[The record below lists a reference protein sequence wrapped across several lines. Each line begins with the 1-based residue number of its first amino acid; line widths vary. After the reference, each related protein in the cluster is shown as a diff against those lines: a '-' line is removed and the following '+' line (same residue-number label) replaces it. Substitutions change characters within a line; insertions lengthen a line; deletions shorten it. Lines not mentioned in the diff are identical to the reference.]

1 MVLSVRRRIG
11 DIARA
16 DPDRTALIGFDTNLV
31 EQVLSWREFAD
42 RVADAADAL
51 RAAVDDRSRSCAV
64 VPAGNTLPAAIA
76 IAAALTAEVPVFPLN
91 PTTPLAERDALLR
104 LLGRRFTHGYLVDAE
119 LRPQRLD
126 LSAGSAV
133 ADGHGTVADGH
144 GTVADGHGTAADGHG
159 TAADGP
165 GTAADGPG
173 PGKPGTVA
181 YLLATGASTGIPK
194 ISARPGPLRYD
205 PMRTPSL
212 VIRQAGWRSAQRQL
226 IVGPLYHAAPFTAFL
241 DAMLDSNTVVL
252 QPFFAPRWT
261 PELVHRY
268 AIEWL
273 QLTPTHMREIL
284 RGSPDLD
291 PACFASLRAMLHT
304 AARCDPDTKRGWID
318 LLGPERVYE
327 LYGAT
332 EGVGVTLVRGDEWLA
347 RPGTVGRG
355 LLTQI
360 RILDNDGNPVP
371 PGMTGTVFMRTPQRV
386 GRADYV
392 NDQAIRTTPDGF
404 ATVGDHGRLDRDGYL
419 YLEPRDHDTINV
431 GGEKV
436 DPDEVEAALRD
447 HPAVVDAVAVAVPHG
462 TLGSVVAAHVMLRPG
477 TSVRRAEL
485 AAHCG
490 RRLAGYKI
498 PKQFTFVDQIPR
510 SAAGKV
516 QRWRLTS
523 HHETPH
529 HENGATPL

>member
-1 MVLSVRRRIG
+1 VTVVLSVRRRIA

-16 DPDRTALIGFDTNLV
+16 EPDRTALVGFDTHLA

-42 RVADAADAL
+42 RVADAAGAL
-51 RAAVDDRSRSCAV
+51 RAALDRRTRSCAV
-64 VPAGNTLPAAIA
+64 VPAGNTLPAAIG

-91 PTTPLAERDALLR
+91 PGIPPAERDALLR
-104 LLGRRFTHGYLVDAE
+104 LLGRRFEHGCLIDAQ
-119 LRPQRLD
+119 LRPQRID
-126 LSAGSAV
+126 LAAGPGPPAGSAV
-133 ADGHGTVADGH
+133 AE
-144 GTVADGHGTAADGHG
+144 
-159 TAADGP
+159 GP
-165 GTAADGPG
+165 GQFSAVAEGPG
-173 PGKPGTVA
+173 QFNAVA
-181 YLLATGASTGIPK
+181 YLLATGASTGVPK

-205 PMRTPSL
+205 PVRTPSV
-212 VIRQAGWRSAQRQL
+212 VIRQTGWRTGQRQL
-226 IVGPLYHAAPFTAFL
+226 IVGPLYHAAPFTAFI
-241 DAMLDSNTVVL
+241 DALLDSNTVVL
-252 QPFFAPRWT
+252 QPFFAPQWT
-261 PELVHRY
+261 VELVRRY

-284 RGSPDLD
+284 RLPDLD
-291 PACFASLRAMLHT
+291 PADFGTLRAMLHT
-304 AARCDPDTKRGWID
+304 AARCDAGTKRGWID

-355 LLTQI
+355 FLTQL
-360 RILDNDGNPVP
+360 RILDDTGNLVP
-371 PGMTGTVFMRTPQRV
+371 PGATGTVFMRIPQRV
-386 GRADYV
+386 GRSDYV

-404 ATVGDHGRLDRDGYL
+404 ATVGDHGRLDSGGYL

-447 HPAVVDAVAVAVPHG
+447 HPAVVDAVVVAVPHQ
-462 TLGSVVAAHVMLRPG
+462 TLGSVVGAHVVLEPG
-477 TSVRRAEL
+477 ASVRKAEL

-498 PKQFTFVDQIPR
+498 PKHFTFVDQVPR
-510 SAAGKV
+510 SAAGKI
-516 QRWRLTS
+516 QRWRLA
-523 HHETPH
+523 PH
-529 HENGATPL
+529 HENGAAPP

>member
-1 MVLSVRRRIG
+1 MALSLRRRIA

-16 DPDRTALIGFDTNLV
+16 EPGRTALVGFDTHLV
-31 EQVLSWREFAD
+31 EQVLSWREFAGQ
-42 RVADAADAL
+42 VADAASAL
-51 RAAVDDRSRSCAV
+51 RAAVDRSTRSCAV
-64 VPAGNTLPAAIA
+64 VPASNTLPAAIG

-91 PTTPLAERDALLR
+91 PAVPQAERDALLR
-104 LLGRRFTHGYLVDAE
+104 LLGRRFAHGYLMDAQ
-119 LRPQRLD
+119 LRPQRINLPAGPEPPAGA
-126 LSAGSAV
+126 SA
-133 ADGHGTVADGH
+133 
-144 GTVADGHGTAADGHG
+144 
-159 TAADGP
+159 
-165 GTAADGPG
+165 
-173 PGKPGTVA
+173 VA

-205 PMRTPSL
+205 PVWTPSL
-212 VIRQAGWRSAQRQL
+212 VIRQTGWRTAQRQL

-241 DAMLDSNTVVL
+241 DALPDSNTVVL
-252 QPFFAPRWT
+252 QPFFAPQWT
-261 PELVHRY
+261 VELVRRY

-284 RGSPDLD
+284 RLSDLD
-291 PACFASLRAMLHT
+291 PAGFASLRAMLHT
-304 AARCDPDTKRGWID
+304 GARCDVNTKRRWID

-355 LLTQI
+355 FLTQI
-360 RILDNDGNPVP
+360 RILDDTGNLVP
-371 PGMTGTVFMRTPQRV
+371 PDTVGTVFMRTPQRV
-386 GRADYV
+386 GRSDYV
-392 NDQAIRTTPDGF
+392 SDQAIRITPDGF

-436 DPDEVEAALRD
+436 DPDEVETALRD

-462 TLGSVVAAHVMLRPG
+462 TLGSVVGVHVVLHSG

-490 RRLAGYKI
+490 RWLAGYKI
-498 PKQFTFVDQIPR
+498 PKHFTFVDHVPR
-510 SAAGKV
+510 SAAGKI
-516 QRWRLTS
+516 QRWRLA
-523 HHETPH
+523 PN
-529 HENGATPL
+529 HENGVTPP

>member
-1 MVLSVRRRIG
+1 MVRSVRRRIA

-16 DPDRTALIGFDTNLV
+16 EPDRTALVGFDAHLA

-42 RVADAADAL
+42 RIADAADAL
-51 RAAVDDRSRSCAV
+51 RAALDRRTRSCAV
-64 VPAGNTLPAAIA
+64 VPAGNTLPAAIG

-91 PTTPLAERDALLR
+91 PATPPAERDALLR
-104 LLGRRFTHGYLVDAE
+104 LLGRRFAHGYLMDAQ
-119 LRPQRLD
+119 LRPQRIELP
-126 LSAGSAV
+126 AGPEPPAGGSA
-133 ADGHGTVADGH
+133 AAEGSGQFS
-144 GTVADGHGTAADGHG
+144 TAAE
-159 TAADGP
+159 GP
-165 GTAADGPG
+165 GQRSA
-173 PGKPGTVA
+173 VA

-205 PMRTPSL
+205 PVRTPSL
-212 VIRQAGWRSAQRQL
+212 VIRHTGWRTAQRQL

-241 DAMLDSNTVVL
+241 DALLDSNTVVL
-252 QPFFAPRWT
+252 QPVFAPQWT
-261 PELVHRY
+261 VELVRRY

-284 RGSPDLD
+284 RLPDLD
-291 PACFASLRAMLHT
+291 PAGFGTLRAMLHT
-304 AARCDPDTKRGWID
+304 AARCDADTKRGWID

-332 EGVGVTLVRGDEWLA
+332 EGIGVTLVRGDEWLA

-355 LLTQI
+355 FLSQV
-360 RILDNDGNPVP
+360 RILDDAGTAVP
-371 PGMTGTVFMRTPQRV
+371 PGTTGTVFMRTPRRV
-386 GRADYV
+386 GRSDYV

-447 HPAVVDAVAVAVPHG
+447 HPAVVDAVAVAVPHQ
-462 TLGSVVAAHVMLRPG
+462 TLGSVVGAHVVLQRG
-477 TSVRRAEL
+477 ASVRKAEL

-498 PKQFTFVDQIPR
+498 PKHFTFVDQVPR
-510 SAAGKV
+510 SAAGKI
-516 QRWRLTS
+516 QRWRLA
-523 HHETPH
+523 PR

>member
-1 MVLSVRRRIG
+1 MVLSVRRRIA

-16 DPDRTALIGFDTNLV
+16 EPDRTALIGFDAHLC
-31 EQVLSWREFAD
+31 EQVLSWRDFAD
-42 RVADAADAL
+42 RVTDTADAL
-51 RAAVDDRSRSCAV
+51 RAALNRPGPAATALDPSTRSCAV
-64 VPAGNTLPAAIA
+64 VQAGNTVPAAIG

-91 PTTPLAERDALLR
+91 PATPTAERDALLR
-104 LLGRRFTHGYLVDAE
+104 LLGRRFAHGYLIDAQ
-119 LRPQRLD
+119 LRPQRID
-126 LSAGSAV
+126 LPAGACGS
-133 ADGHGTVADGH
+133 GQSGS
-144 GTVADGHGTAADGHG
+144 
-159 TAADGP
+159 
-165 GTAADGPG
+165 
-173 PGKPGTVA
+173 VA

-205 PMRTPSL
+205 PAWTPSL
-212 VIRQAGWRSAQRQL
+212 VIRQTGWRTAQRQL

-241 DAMLDSNTVVL
+241 DAMLDCNTVVL
-252 QPFFAPRWT
+252 QTFFAPRWT
-261 PELVHRY
+261 AELMCRY

-284 RGSPDLD
+284 RRPDLD
-291 PACFASLRAMLHT
+291 PAGFPSLRAMLHT
-304 AARCDPDTKRGWID
+304 AARCDADTKRGWIE
-318 LLGPERVYE
+318 LLGPDRVYE

-355 LLTQI
+355 FLTQI
-360 RILDNDGNPVP
+360 RILDDTGTPVP
-371 PGMTGTVFMRTPQRV
+371 PGKTGTVFMRTPQRV
-386 GRADYV
+386 GRSDYV
-392 NDQAIRTTPDGF
+392 SDQAIRTTSDGF

-436 DPDEVEAALRD
+436 NPDEVEAALRD

-462 TLGSVVAAHVMLRPG
+462 TLGSVVGAHVMLHPG
-477 TSVRRAEL
+477 ASVRRAEL

-498 PKQFTFVDQIPR
+498 PKHFTFVDQIPR
-510 SAAGKV
+510 SAAGKI
-516 QRWRLTS
+516 QRWRL
-523 HHETPH
+523 TPH
-529 HENGATPL
+529 HENGATPP

>member
-1 MVLSVRRRIG
+1 MVRSVRRRIA

-16 DPDRTALIGFDTNLV
+16 EPDRTALVGFDAHLA

-42 RVADAADAL
+42 RIADAADAL
-51 RAAVDDRSRSCAV
+51 RAALDRRTRSCAV
-64 VPAGNTLPAAIA
+64 VPAGNTLPAAIG

-91 PTTPLAERDALLR
+91 PATPPAERDALLR
-104 LLGRRFTHGYLVDAE
+104 LLGRRFAHGYLMDAR
-119 LRPQRLD
+119 LRPQRIELP
-126 LSAGSAV
+126 AGPEPPAGGSA
-133 ADGHGTVADGH
+133 AAEGSGQFS
-144 GTVADGHGTAADGHG
+144 TAAE
-159 TAADGP
+159 GP
-165 GTAADGPG
+165 GQRSA
-173 PGKPGTVA
+173 VA

-205 PMRTPSL
+205 PVRTPSL
-212 VIRQAGWRSAQRQL
+212 VIRHTGWRTAQRQL

-241 DAMLDSNTVVL
+241 DALLDSNTVVL
-252 QPFFAPRWT
+252 QPVFAPQWT
-261 PELVHRY
+261 VELVRRY

-284 RGSPDLD
+284 RLPDLD
-291 PACFASLRAMLHT
+291 PAGFGTLRAMLHT
-304 AARCDPDTKRGWID
+304 AARCDADTKRGWID

-332 EGVGVTLVRGDEWLA
+332 EGIGVTLVRGDEWLA

-355 LLTQI
+355 FLSQV
-360 RILDNDGNPVP
+360 RILDDAGTAVP
-371 PGMTGTVFMRTPQRV
+371 PGTTGTVFMRTPRRV
-386 GRADYV
+386 GRSDYV

-447 HPAVVDAVAVAVPHG
+447 HPAVVDAVAVAVPHQ
-462 TLGSVVAAHVMLRPG
+462 TLGSVVGAHVVLQRG
-477 TSVRRAEL
+477 ASVRKAEL

-498 PKQFTFVDQIPR
+498 PKHFTFVDQVPR
-510 SAAGKV
+510 SAAGKI
-516 QRWRLTS
+516 QRWRLA
-523 HHETPH
+523 PR

>member
-1 MVLSVRRRIG
+1 MTTVLSVRRRIA

-16 DPDRTALIGFDTNLV
+16 EPDRTALVGFDTHLA

-42 RVADAADAL
+42 RVADAAGAL
-51 RAAVDDRSRSCAV
+51 RAALDRRTRSCAV
-64 VPAGNTLPAAIA
+64 VSAGNTLPAAIGV
-76 IAAALTAEVPVFPLN
+76 AAALTAEVPVFPLN
-91 PTTPLAERDALLR
+91 PATPLAERDALLR
-104 LLGRRFTHGYLVDAE
+104 LLGRRFAHGYLMDAQ
-119 LRPQRLD
+119 LRPQRID
-126 LSAGSAV
+126 LPAGPEPPAGASA
-133 ADGHGTVADGH
+133 
-144 GTVADGHGTAADGHG
+144 AAE
-159 TAADGP
+159 GP
-165 GTAADGPG
+165 GQFSAAAEGPG
-173 PGKPGTVA
+173 QFNTVA
-181 YLLATGASTGIPK
+181 YLLATGASTGLPK

-205 PMRTPSL
+205 PVRTPSV
-212 VIRQAGWRSAQRQL
+212 VIRQTGWRTAQRQL

-241 DAMLDSNTVVL
+241 DALLDSNTVVL
-252 QPFFAPRWT
+252 QPVFAPQWT
-261 PELVHRY
+261 VELVRRY

-284 RGSPDLD
+284 RLPDLD
-291 PACFASLRAMLHT
+291 PAGFGTLRAMLHT
-304 AARCDPDTKRGWID
+304 AARCDAATKRGWID

-355 LLTQI
+355 FLTQV
-360 RILDNDGNPVP
+360 RILDDLGNLVP
-371 PGMTGTVFMRTPQRV
+371 PGTTGTVFMRTPRRV
-386 GRADYV
+386 GRSDYV
-392 NDQAIRTTPDGF
+392 NDQAIRTTLDGF

-447 HPAVVDAVAVAVPHG
+447 HPAVIDAVAVAVPHQ
-462 TLGSVVAAHVMLRPG
+462 TLGSVVGVHVVLRPG
-477 TSVRRAEL
+477 ASVRKAEL

-498 PKQFTFVDQIPR
+498 PKHFTFVDQVPR
-510 SAAGKV
+510 SAAGKI
-516 QRWRLTS
+516 QRWRLA
-523 HHETPH
+523 PY
-529 HENGATPL
+529 HENGATPA

>member
-1 MVLSVRRRIG
+1 MTMTLSVRHRIAG
-11 DIARA
+11 TARA
-16 DPDRTALIGFDTNLV
+16 EPDRTALVSFGTDLA
-31 EQVLSWREFAD
+31 EQVLSWQEFAD
-42 RVADAADAL
+42 RVADAAGAL
-51 RAAVDDRSRSCAV
+51 HAALDRRTRSCAI
-64 VPAGNTLPAAIA
+64 VPAGNTLPAAIGV
-76 IAAALTAEVPVFPLN
+76 AAALTAEVPVFPLN
-91 PTTPLAERDALLR
+91 PATPPAEQDALLR
-104 LLGRRFTHGYLVDAE
+104 LLGRRFAHGYLMDAQ
-119 LRPQRLD
+119 LRPQRID
-126 LSAGSAV
+126 LPAGPEPP
-133 ADGHGTVADGH
+133 ADA
-144 GTVADGHGTAADGHG
+144 TA
-159 TAADGP
+159 
-165 GTAADGPG
+165 
-173 PGKPGTVA
+173 VA

-205 PMRTPSL
+205 PAQTPSL
-212 VIRQAGWRSAQRQL
+212 VIRQTGWRTAQRQL

-241 DAMLDSNTVVL
+241 DALLDSNTVVL
-252 QPFFAPRWT
+252 QPVFAPRWT
-261 PELVHRY
+261 VELVRRY

-284 RGSPDLD
+284 RLQDLD
-291 PACFASLRAMLHT
+291 PAGFGTLRAMLHT
-304 AARCDPDTKRGWID
+304 AARCDADTKRGWID

-355 LLTQI
+355 FLTQV
-360 RILDNDGNPVP
+360 RILDDTGNLVP
-371 PGMTGTVFMRTPQRV
+371 PGTTGTVFMRTPRRV
-386 GRADYV
+386 GRSDYV

-447 HPAVVDAVAVAVPHG
+447 HPAVVDAVAVAVPHQ
-462 TLGSVVAAHVMLRPG
+462 TLGSVVGAHIVLQRG
-477 TSVRRAEL
+477 ASVRRAEL

-498 PKQFTFVDQIPR
+498 PKHFTFVDQVPR
-510 SAAGKV
+510 SAAGKI
-516 QRWRLTS
+516 QRWRLAS
-523 HHETPH
+523 F
-529 HENGATPL
+529 HENGGTPR